1 MELFNDELIYLL
13 VRVENDLKFDICVF
27 GNYEFN
33 FSKDFL
39 EKNIKGFN
47 GDVMNVNIIKI
58 VDNKLFVKFYIIK
71 KIDGVRVVVVGYV
84 VAYILIWEAFMFEYF
99 VGLKFLDV
107 EEVLKKILKELKGKY
122 DILIGVFYLG

>member
-1 MELFNDELIYLL
+1 MELFNDEFIYLL
-13 VRVENDLKFDICVF
+13 VRVENDLKFDVCVF

-47 GDVMNVNIIKI
+47 GGVVNVNIIKI
-58 VDNKLFVKFYIIK
+58 VDNKLFVKFYMIK

-84 VAYILIWEAFMFEYF
+84 VLYIFIWEAFMFEYF
-99 VGLKFLDV
+99 VGLEFLDV